1 MPGATRA
8 IRRAVRGAAAEV
20 AGCGAGVRRAVSH
33 GDDAC
38 ATPRD
43 TDARDERPVD
53 EKRFWF
59 PSPKSASRKIRDEFL
74 SKPFHTTPSHR

>member
-20 AGCGAGVRRAVSH
+20 AGCRAGVRRAVSH

-59 PSPKSASRKIRDEFL
+59 PSGEVGEAEDPR
-74 SKPFHTTPSHR
+74 